1 MSDNKRPPAATEGR
15 ATDID
20 AGGVYSSASS
30 IPRVAHT
37 CQCLTELA
45 QLWDVDP
52 RAMIDAFR
60 EAAERELERQRIA
73 ADAALRAL
81 DRGASDD

>member
-1 MSDNKRPPAATEGR
+1 MTQNEAPDRRDRGR
-15 ATDID
+15 IADID
-20 AGGVYSSASS
+20 AGACLSTPS

-37 CQCLTELA
+37 CQSLTELA

-81 DRGASDD
+81 ELGASDD